1 MARLIPAFVDDRT
14 PSGERDVFNMFSPGP
29 GDWIVLHALDLA
41 PYNRGIRTEV
51 DFVAVIPDKGILC
64 IEVKS
69 HSDISFR
76 DDRWLPADIKRSPF
90 KQAAD
95 GRFTFYR
102 RLCKLAPIFIKIP
115 VLHLCIFPNA
125 QFDLSPNL

>member
-51 DFVAVIPDKGILC
+51 DFVAVIPDKGGGVRIFVC
-64 IEVKS
+64 EAY
-69 HSDISFR
+69 H
-76 DDRWLPADIKRSPF
+76 DDKESVC
-90 KQAAD
+90 QAN
-95 GRFTFYR
+95 R
-102 RLCKLAPIFIKIP
+102 RGSVGPQKYLI
-115 VLHLCIFPNA
+115 
-125 QFDLSPNL
+125 